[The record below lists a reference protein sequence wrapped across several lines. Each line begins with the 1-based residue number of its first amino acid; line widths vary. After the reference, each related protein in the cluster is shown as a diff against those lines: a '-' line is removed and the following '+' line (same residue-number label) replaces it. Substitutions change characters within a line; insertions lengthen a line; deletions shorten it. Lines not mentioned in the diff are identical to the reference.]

1 MITANDVRK
10 FNKAI
15 VHLLLSNDNVSQEVT
30 KSERWVKDQEV
41 ECIVTFNG
49 VKADQQVFE
58 DLMSDWYNGIQKHF
72 ESKYSDVEAEIQK
85 RVKED
90 IERIL
95 NTGVQKSIDDLY
107 DLINKLNDV
116 PEQMLNL
123 INLEVKKDD

>member
-1 MITANDVRK
+1 MITKDDVQK

-15 VHLLLSNDNVSQEVT
+15 VHLLLNNNNVCQEVT
-30 KSERWVKDQEV
+30 KSERWVKDKEV
-41 ECIVTFNG
+41 ECVVTFNG

-58 DLMSDWYNGIQKHF
+58 DLMSDWYDGVQKHF

-116 PEQMLNL
+116 PDQMLNS
-123 INLEVKKDD
+123 INFEVKKDD

>member
-1 MITANDVRK
+1 MITKDDVQK

-15 VHLLLSNDNVSQEVT
+15 VHLLLNNNNVCQEVT
-30 KSERWVKDQEV
+30 KSERWEKDQEI
-41 ECIVTFNG
+41 ECVVTFNG
-49 VKADQQVFE
+49 VKTDQQVFE
-58 DLMSDWYNGIQKHF
+58 DLMSGWYDGIQKHF

-107 DLINKLNDV
+107 DLMNKLNDV
-116 PEQMLNL
+116 PEQMLNS
-123 INLEVKKDD
+123 INFEVKNDD

>member
-1 MITANDVRK
+1 MITKDDVQK

-15 VHLLLSNDNVSQEVT
+15 VHLLLNNNNVCQEVT
-30 KSERWVKDQEV
+30 KSERWEKDQEI
-41 ECIVTFNG
+41 ECVVTFNG

-72 ESKYSDVEAEIQK
+72 ESKYSDAEAEIQK

-116 PEQMLNL
+116 PEQMLNS
-123 INLEVKKDD
+123 INFEVKNDD

>member
-1 MITANDVRK
+1 MINKDDVQK

-15 VHLLLSNDNVSQEVT
+15 AHLSLSKDYICEEVI
-30 KSERWVKDQEV
+30 KSERWEKDQEI
-41 ECIVTFNG
+41 ECVVTFNG

-58 DLMSDWYNGIQKHF
+58 DFMSDWYDGIQKHF

-95 NTGVQKSIDDLY
+95 NTGVQK
-107 DLINKLNDV
+107 
-116 PEQMLNL
+116 EHR
-123 INLEVKKDD
+123 